1 MAGPKKGPLLKFV
14 DQAKIFVASGHG
26 GPGAIS
32 FRREKYIPKGG
43 PDGGD
48 GGRGG
53 DVIIEATSQKE
64 TLLQFHFNQR
74 FLAPNG
80 QKGRG
85 QNQTGMDGDDVVLA
99 VPPGTT
105 ITCAETGE
113 KLADLTAKGARLVVA
128 KGGRGGQGNGK
139 FATSSRRTPRLAQP
153 GESGEEKRLV
163 LELILLA
170 NAGLVGY
177 PNVGKSTLISKLSA
191 AKPKIADYPFTTLV
205 PNLGVVKVDDDHSFV
220 LADLP
225 GLIDGAAQGAGLGP
239 RFLKHLSRCQVLVH
253 ILDPTRLDPLR
264 PKKDLELIK
273 KELKTYDPVLAAK
286 PALVALG
293 KMDQEEGPVAL
304 AAWEKNHP
312 KSPIYPFSSYNGEG
326 LNELKFAIWRVIK
339 AAG

>member
-1 MAGPKKGPLLKFV
+1 MKFV
-14 DQAKIFVASGHG
+14 DQAKIFVASGRG
-26 GPGAIS
+26 GAGAVS

-53 DVIIEATSQKE
+53 DVILEASSQKE
-64 TLLQFHFNQR
+64 TLLRFHFNQR
-74 FLAPNG
+74 FLAQNG

-85 QNQTGMDGDDVVLA
+85 QNQTGADGADVILA
-99 VPPGTT
+99 VPPGTA
-105 ITCAETGE
+105 ISDAATGQ
-113 KLADLTAKGARLVVA
+113 KLADLTGLGDRLVVA
-128 KGGRGGQGNGK
+128 KGGRGGQGNGRM
-139 FATSSRRTPRLAQP
+139 ATSTRRTPRFAQP
-153 GESGEEKRLV
+153 GEDGQELTII

-177 PNVGKSTLISKLSA
+177 PNVGKSTLISRLSA
-191 AKPKIADYPFTTLV
+191 ARPKIADYPFTTLV
-205 PNLGVVKVDDDHSFV
+205 PNLGVVKVDEDHSFV

-225 GLIDGAAQGAGLGP
+225 GLIEGAASGAGLGH

-253 ILDPTRLDPLR
+253 LLDPTRLDPVK

-273 KELKTYDPVLAAK
+273 KELRAYDPGLAAK

-304 AAWEKNHP
+304 AAWKKAHP
-312 KSPIYPFSSYNGEG
+312 KSPIYPFSSFTGEG
-326 LNELKFAIWRVIK
+326 LDALKYAMWKIINPK
-339 AAG
+339 KI